1 MVKYSSEHDE
11 QKAFI
16 NWFRSTY
23 KGFLVYSIP
32 NSGIR
37 SKTIGIRMKQEG
49 LLKGVFDLQILTP
62 DKEIIFIEFKRV
74 KEANPKI
81 SKEQKEFKKFLDDNN
96 YKNFFAFGFLDAM
109 EKIKEVIDEPQ

>member
-1 MVKYSSEHDE
+1 MVKYRSEHDE
-11 QKAFI
+11 QVAFV
-16 NWFRSTY
+16 NWFRATY
-23 KGFLVYSIP
+23 KGFLIYSVP

-109 EKIKEVIDEPQ
+109 KKIKEVIDDKN

>member
-1 MVKYSSEHDE
+1 MVKYRSEHEE
-11 QKAFI
+11 QKAFV
-16 NWFRSTY
+16 NWFRLNY
-23 KGFLVYSIP
+23 HNYLIYSVP

-74 KEANPKI
+74 KEAKPKI

-109 EKIKEVIDEPQ
+109 EKIKEVIDDKN

>member
-1 MVKYSSEHDE
+1 MIKYASEHDE
-11 QKAFI
+11 QVAFV
-16 NWFRSTY
+16 NWFRLNY
-23 KGFLVYSIP
+23 HNYLIYSVP

-49 LLKGVFDLQILTP
+49 LLKGAFDLIVLTNKYP
-62 DKEIIFIEFKRV
+62 IFIEFKRV

-109 EKIKEVIDEPQ
+109 EKIKEVIDDKN

>member
-1 MVKYSSEHDE
+1 MIKYRSEHEE
-11 QKAFI
+11 QKAFV
-16 NWFRSTY
+16 NWFRATY
-23 KGFLVYSIP
+23 KGFLIYSIP

>member
-1 MVKYSSEHDE
+1 MVKYRSEHEE

-16 NWFRSTY
+16 NWFRATY
-23 KGFLVYSIP
+23 KGFLIYSVP

-74 KEANPKI
+74 KQANPKI

>member
-1 MVKYSSEHDE
+1 
-11 QKAFI
+11 
-16 NWFRSTY
+16 
-23 KGFLVYSIP
+23 
-32 NSGIR
+32 
-37 SKTIGIRMKQEG
+37 MKQEG

-109 EKIKEVIDEPQ
+109 EKIKEVIDDKN